1 MKLKDLFGK
10 PVKNKKSGQ
19 TIVNLKKIPL
29 KRLGLTER
37 ELFNIEVSKKLKK
50 PKKINKKGQFQ
61 PFYLFMIAVIIF
73 IAGFALASPLVHSSH
88 QVRTDM
94 NCSSSNL
101 TTGQRVS
108 CTTVDIIPAWVI
120 GLILSIGGTAF
131 AAKYI

>member
-19 TIVNLKKIPL
+19 TILAIKKIPL

-50 PKKINKKGQFQ
+50 PKLNKKGQFQ

-73 IAGFALASPLVHSSH
+73 IVGFSLASPLVNSSH

-94 NCSSSNL
+94 NCSSANL